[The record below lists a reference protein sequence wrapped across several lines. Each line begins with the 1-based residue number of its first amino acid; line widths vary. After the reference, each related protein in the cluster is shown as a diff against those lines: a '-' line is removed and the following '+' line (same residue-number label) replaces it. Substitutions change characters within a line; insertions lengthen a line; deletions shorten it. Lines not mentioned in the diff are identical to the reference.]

1 MVKINQAITG
11 ICSFAKFPICMDL
24 NNLKDA
30 HMAILG
36 VPYDLGVGFLSGAR
50 LGPRRI
56 REASTQYAKGL
67 IGFYDFEDDKQ
78 YLASPLKI
86 VDCGDADILQGDLDY
101 SFERIEYAVRKIIES
116 NTIPIIMGGDH
127 SITIPVGRALESVGE
142 KVSIIQFDAHLDWT
156 DHVGPQA
163 FGNGSPM
170 RRLSEMAHID
180 KMAQIGLRGI
190 GSGKK
195 SDYMDAEN
203 YGSQLIS
210 AREIHKIGV
219 DGILKKIPKADNYF
233 ISFDIDGYDMSIAPG
248 VASPYPGGLFYDQV
262 MDIFKGICKMGKI
275 VGIDMVEV
283 APQYDPSGIT
293 VRLAALTLIN
303 MMAQISKLQLKI

>member
-1 MVKINQAITG
+1 MVKVNQAITG
-11 ICSFAKFPICMDL
+11 ICSFSKFPICMDL
-24 NNLKDA
+24 DNLGDA
-30 HMAILG
+30 DMAVLG

-56 REASTQYAKGL
+56 REASTQYAKGSA
-67 IGFYDFEDDKQ
+67 GFYDFEEDEQ
-78 YLASPLKI
+78 YLASPLKVI
-86 VDCGDADILQGDLDY
+86 DCGDADILQGDLEY
-101 SFERIEYAVRKIIES
+101 SFERIEYAVRKIID
-116 NTIPIIMGGDH
+116 NGTIPIIMGGDH

-142 KVSIIQFDAHLDWT
+142 KVSVIQFDAHLDWT
-156 DHVGPQA
+156 DSVGPQS

-170 RRLSEMAHID
+170 RRLSEMDHID

-195 SDYMDAEN
+195 SDYMDAKN

-210 AREIHKIGV
+210 AREAHEIGV
-219 DGILKKIPKADNYF
+219 EGVLKKIPKADKYF
-233 ISFDIDGYDMSIAPG
+233 ITFDIDGYDMSIAPG

-262 MDIFKGICKMGKI
+262 LDIFKGICHMGEI

-303 MMAQISKLQLKI
+303 MIAQIGKIQLKK

>member
-1 MVKINQAITG
+1 M
-11 ICSFAKFPICMDL
+11 
-24 NNLKDA
+24 
-30 HMAILG
+30 
-36 VPYDLGVGFLSGAR
+36 
-50 LGPRRI
+50 
-56 REASTQYAKGL
+56 REASTQYAKGPA
-67 IGFYDFEDDKQ
+67 GFYDFEDDEQ

-101 SFERIEYAVRKIIES
+101 SFQSIEYAVRKIIE
-116 NTIPIIMGGDH
+116 NGTIPIIMGGDH

-156 DHVGPQA
+156 DHVGPQSY
-163 FGNGSPM
+163 GNGSPM
-170 RRLSEMAHID
+170 RRLSEMDHID
-180 KMAQIGLRGI
+180 KMVQIGLRGI
-190 GSGKK
+190 GSGKR
-195 SDYMDAEN
+195 SDYMDAKN

-210 AREIHKIGV
+210 AREAHEIGV
-219 DGILKKIPKADNYF
+219 EGVLKKIPKADKYF

-283 APQYDPSGIT
+283 APNTILP
-293 VRLAALTLIN
+293 AL
-303 MMAQISKLQLKI
+303 Q